1 MNVTIK
7 HTTGVRLYEG
17 VLSYETKETDDLLVD
32 DMRGFAIRMQ
42 R

>member
-7 HTTGVRLYEG
+7 NTTGVRLYEG